1 MMKQEHPYSDI
12 INHRYQKSVNKGNV
26 SVSDRAAQFSS
37 FDALTGYGD
46 AVSETGRL
54 TEAEIELDEETKTA
68 LDAKLQFLLARLDE
82 KPDISVVYFV
92 ADKHKSGGK
101 YLQKN
106 GFLAAFHTKKRLIC
120 LTDKTQIPIEH
131 ILEIHST
138 LFDRFYDE

>member
-1 MMKQEHPYSDI
+1 MKKEHPYSDI
-12 INHRYQKSVNKGNV
+12 LGYPYQKNIQKSKTT
-26 SVSDRAAQFSS
+26 VSDRAAQFSS

-68 LDAKLQFLLARLDE
+68 LDAKLQFLLAKLDE

-92 ADKHKSGGK
+92 PDKNKSGGK

-106 GFLAAFHTKKRLIC
+106 GFLAGFHTKKRLIC
-120 LTDKTQIPIEH
+120 LTDKAQIPVEH